1 MNLADLVAAKR
12 ARRTLDLGV
21 PARRATKPPTIG
33 AIVHEVRTALVGR
46 RARRRDRRDR
56 RRLAPTRPPTVA
68 RAAGATVVAEADVLP
83 EAGPGS
89 GKGNALWK
97 SLQACAGDLAVLAR
111 RRPPQLPR
119 RHRRPSS
126 SSRSSLDADIVLV
139 KASYTRSFEG
149 APTGGGRVTELVA
162 RPLLSLLFPKLA
174 DIVQP
179 LGGEYAARRDA
190 LEVLPFVEGWGVELG
205 LLVDV
210 VERFGRDAV
219 AQVDL
224 GTREHRN
231 RPVDELA
238 AQSLAIIATALRRA
252 GLMQFD
258 GPTLELAPRRPRRQR
273 RRRAR
278 RDPRTPPDRDD
289 PRLPRRALLDSNRRE
304 HARSMSR
311 TAHAGSTSRA
321 ARPASTAASSTRSAA
336 RG

>member
-1 MNLADLVAAKR
+1 VNQVDLVAAKR
-12 ARRTLDLGV
+12 ALGQSISV
-21 PARRATKPPTIG
+21 CLPARDEAATIGEIVREIRGRLVDASAPDSGLVDEVVVIDDTSTDETAAVARRAG
-33 AIVHEVRTALVGR
+33 ARVVGE
-46 RARRRDRRDR
+46 
-56 RRLAPTRPPTVA
+56 
-68 RAAGATVVAEADVLP
+68 AELLP

-97 SLQACAGDLAVLAR
+97 SLHACRGDLICW
-111 RRPPQLPR
+111 
-119 RHRRPSS
+119 
-126 SSRSSLDADIVLV
+126 LDADLRSFRADTVTKLLEPLIVDAGTVLV

-231 RPVDELA
+231 RPVNELG

-258 GPTLELAPRRPRRQR
+258 APTLELLHADLAGNIEAEPVEIRERPPIITL
-273 RRRAR
+273 AAY
-278 RDPRTPPDRDD
+278 
-289 PRLPRRALLDSNRRE
+289 RALHHKN
-304 HARSMSR
+304 
-311 TAHAGSTSRA
+311 
-321 ARPASTAASSTRSAA
+321 
-336 RG
+336 

>member
-1 MNLADLVAAKR
+1 VNLADLVAAKR
-12 ARRTLDLGV
+12 ALGQSISV
-21 PARRATKPPTIG
+21 CLPARNEASTID
-33 AIVHEVRTALVGR
+33 AIITEVSEVLVAAGLVDEIVVLDDGSTDETAEI
-46 RARRRDRRDR
+46 
-56 RRLAPTRPPTVA
+56 A
-68 RAAGATVVAEADVLP
+68 RAAGARVVAEATVLP

-97 SLQACAGDLAVLAR
+97 SLEACAGDLLCW
-111 RRPPQLPR
+111 
-119 RHRRPSS
+119 
-126 SSRSSLDADIVLV
+126 LDADLRNFRAETVTKLVEPLVTDTDTVLV

-179 LGGEYAARRDA
+179 LGGEYAARRDS

-231 RPVDELA
+231 RPVEELA
-238 AQSLAIIATALRRA
+238 AQSLAIMATALRRA

-258 GPTLELAPRRPRRQR
+258 GPTLELLHADLDGNVEAELVEIRERPPI
-273 RRRAR
+273 ATI
-278 RDPRTPPDRDD
+278 PGY
-289 PRLPRRALLDSNRRE
+289 S
-304 HARSMSR
+304 H
-311 TAHAGSTSRA
+311 G
-321 ARPASTAASSTRSAA
+321 
-336 RG
+336 

>member
-12 ARRTLDLGV
+12 AGGHSISVCL
-21 PARRATKPPTIG
+21 PARNEAPTVG
-33 AIVHEVRTALVGR
+33 AIVREVRSELVSTGLVDEVVVVDDGSTDGTAG
-46 RARRRDRRDR
+46 A
-56 RRLAPTRPPTVA
+56 A
-68 RAAGATVVAEADVLP
+68 RAAGAAVVAEPDVLR

-97 SLQACAGDLAVLAR
+97 SLHACAGDLLCW
-111 RRPPQLPR
+111 
-119 RHRRPSS
+119 
-126 SSRSSLDADIVLV
+126 LDADLRNFRADSVAKLVEPLIFDTDIVLV

-149 APTGGGRVTELVA
+149 APAGGGRVTELVA

-179 LGGEYAARRDA
+179 LGGEYAGRRDA

-231 RPVDELA
+231 RPVDELS
-238 AQSLAIIATALRRA
+238 AQSLAIIATALRRS
-252 GLMQFD
+252 GL
-258 GPTLELAPRRPRRQR
+258 
-273 RRRAR
+273 
-278 RDPRTPPDRDD
+278 
-289 PRLPRRALLDSNRRE
+289 
-304 HARSMSR
+304 
-311 TAHAGSTSRA
+311 
-321 ARPASTAASSTRSAA
+321 
-336 RG
+336 